1 MMKKPPVIFK
11 ITSTLLLILFITAPF
26 TVQAREKSVYD
37 KSHILEAYWP
47 IAPPDRIKG
56 QKSIYLSEPLYKPS
70 KKVWNDLPYT
80 DTNIKEQAL
89 KGFLWM
95 IKFMNNEN
103 NLKENEHNYLTMLA
117 TTFCSARDP
126 YLRRMAREE
135 AKIVASKLIAN
146 RFISRYEEDD
156 DVDSLM
162 EYLTLFNNLRI
173 VVPELK
179 ERTIKLL
186 EKEKKDIIDR
196 IKQEKQQSLDGDD
209 LYDTMLLTYYI
220 TNLKSHF
227 PDIASL
233 KDLPDLGDFLEIL
246 SKYTY
251 HLEDKDNPDF
261 SKLTDED
268 IDTVMDDLYN
278 ITHTIFVISDYNAYK
293 VPKSYFQREI
303 KYMLKFYD
311 LVCSKYHN
319 DPDLLSEI
327 VYVLSAMDYPQKHD
341 AVKKGWIK
349 ILHSQREDGSWEAF
363 GVDKHEDATD
373 KNYDIFH
380 ATWVAF
386 DMIVEPVSLGT
397 APFYKPLTKTLEN
410 YGKAFNVKPVLK
422 KSDKVESLRPK
433 KKGTKKL

>member
-11 ITSTLLLILFITAPF
+11 ITSILLLIFFMTAPF
-26 TVQAREKSVYD
+26 VVQAGEKPLNA
-37 KSHILEAYWP
+37 KSHILESYWP
-47 IAPPDRIKG
+47 IAPLDGEKE
-56 QKSIYLSEPLYKPS
+56 QKSIDLGEPLYKPS
-70 KKVWNDLPYT
+70 KKIWHDLPYT
-80 DTNIKEQAL
+80 DTDIKVQAL
-89 KGFLWM
+89 KGFMWM
-95 IKFMNNEN
+95 IRFMGSEN
-103 NLKENEHNYLTMLA
+103 HLKENEHNYLTMLA

-135 AKIVASKLIAN
+135 AKTVAAKLIAN

-156 DVDSLM
+156 DVDSLL
-162 EYLTLFNNLRI
+162 EYVTLFNNLAI
-173 VVPELK
+173 DIPELK
-179 ERTIKLL
+179 EKTIKML
-186 EKEKKDIIDR
+186 EKEKKNIIDR
-196 IKQEKQQSLDGDD
+196 IKKEKQASLDGDD

-220 TNLKSHF
+220 TNLKNHF
-227 PDIASL
+227 PDIAL
-233 KDLPDLGDFLEIL
+233 LNDLPDLGDFFEIL

-251 HLEDKDNPDF
+251 HLEDKDHPDF

-268 IDTVMDDLYN
+268 IAAIMDDLYN
-278 ITHTIFVISDYNAYK
+278 ITHAIFVISDYNAYK
-293 VPKSYFQREI
+293 VPQSYFQREI
-303 KYMLKFYD
+303 HYMHKFYD

-349 ILHSQREDGSWEAF
+349 MLHSQREDGSWEAF

-397 APFYKPLTKTLEN
+397 APFYKPLVKSLEN
-410 YGKAFNVKPVLK
+410 YGNAYKVK
-422 KSDKVESLRPK
+422 SLIKNNR
-433 KKGTKKL
+433 